1 MCSTFPHYVTIE
13 TRDLV
18 LDFIGRLITVSV
30 AAFPF
35 IWYHLLSAPFAGDK
49 LFAAIVAVICT
60 AILLFGLYLSAKCVH
75 RLLSFYHSAVNGK
88 FGGLLKLTLFI
99 FYMLVP
105 VLELRFLLKSR
116 DKEVYVPAFLQP
128 AVNDADAMFVSI
140 HCFLCGVPELNSAL
154 LADAIRKQQ
163 RYFAGADDSFDPVV
177 IATPIGDML
186 ALLKTDRIYLY
197 SVFSPS
203 SSYTPAAATG
213 WRIERSADGTDSAW
227 VYEHIYDLFDDNE
240 KSVAVALTN
249 AIDTLIKELQP
260 CYTQGGYNE

>member
-1 MCSTFPHYVTIE
+1 MWRYVTIQPK
-13 TRDLV
+13 DLV

-35 IWYHLLSAPFAGDK
+35 IWYHLGAPFAGDK
-49 LFAAIVAVICT
+49 LFAAIMAVIYT
-60 AILLFGLYLSAKCVH
+60 TTMLFGLYLSAKCVH
-75 RLLSFYHSAVNGK
+75 RLLSFYYSAVNGK

-105 VLELRFLLKSR
+105 VLELRFLLNR
-116 DKEVYVPAFLQP
+116 DDEAYVPAFLQP
-128 AVNDADAMFVSI
+128 AVNDNDAIFVSV
-140 HCFLCGVPELNSAL
+140 HCFLYGVPELNSAL

-163 RYFAGADDSFDPVV
+163 RYFAGVDDSFDPSVV

-197 SVFSPS
+197 SVFQPPS
-203 SSYTPAAATG
+203 NYTPAATPG

-227 VYEHIYDLFDDNE
+227 VYEHMYNLLFDDE
-240 KSVAVALTN
+240 ESIAIALAN
-249 AIDTLIKELQP
+249 AIDTLLEELQP
-260 CYTQGGYNE
+260 YYAEEDYNE